1 MSPPGTAASSGA
13 KRVGEGVRLNDSSSS
28 TDDDDDNNNNTNRL
42 ADAAEETM

>member
-13 KRVGEGVRLNDSSSS
+13 KRVGEGVRLNDRSSS
-28 TDDDDDNNNNTNRL
+28 TDDDDDNNNTNRL